1 MPNAYDKTALR
12 LHVGDVVTVT
22 RANMNGQ
29 WEGEVNGRSGHFPF
43 THVSFIS
50 DDEGDDDDDEGR
62 EAEPL
67 APPAASDS

>member
-50 DDEGDDDDDEGR
+50 DDEGDDDEGL
-62 EAEPL
+62 EAESL
-67 APPAASDS
+67 AAGGASDS